1 MTSLKIGVFGHEKSN
16 TTASV
21 FESAIKLGKLIA
33 INGHT
38 LYNGGGAGVMLS
50 ARQGAFSENGSIVSI
65 NPDQAIE
72 DSHNNMLGNIV
83 MTGQNKIGRVPILCQ
98 TIDIGFA
105 LSGGAG
111 TLLEI
116 ITCYLL
122 AKPIVVI
129 DFDNFSASSRVK
141 QVFSKTKTIALK
153 GKNFELG
160 YLDDKDSKYVSPILI
175 LNIDIGI
182 ENIFLLGIEYYNNFV
197 GNKSL

>member
-1 MTSLKIGVFGHEKSN
+1 MTSLKIGIFGHEKSN
-16 TTASV
+16 TTSTV
-21 FESAIKLGKLIA
+21 FESATKIGQLIA

-50 ARQGAFSENGSIVSI
+50 ARQGAFSEHGSIVSI

-72 DSHNNMLGNIV
+72 DIHNNMLGNIV

-122 AKPIVVI
+122 AKPIIVI
-129 DFDNFSASSRVK
+129 DFNNFSASSRVN
-141 QVFSKTKTIALK
+141 QFFYKTNTIALN
-153 GKNFELG
+153 GKNFEIG

-175 LNIDIGI
+175 LNIEIGI
-182 ENIFLLGIEYYNNFV
+182 ENIFSLGIEYYKNIT
-197 GNKSL
+197 GDKCL